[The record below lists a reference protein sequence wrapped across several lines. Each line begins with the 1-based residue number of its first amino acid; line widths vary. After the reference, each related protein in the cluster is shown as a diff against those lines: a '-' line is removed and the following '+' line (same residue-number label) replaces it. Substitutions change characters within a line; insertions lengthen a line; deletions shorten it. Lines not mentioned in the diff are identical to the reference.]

1 MRYQQKTAA
10 TPADN
15 GHAPPTQDKKPK
27 QQYRQKGEPKEG
39 APDAN
44 ADNATDQKQADGPD
58 SSQQPPKKQRQR
70 KNN

>member
-10 TPADN
+10 PADN
-15 GHAPPTQDKKPK
+15 GAPPTQDKKPK

-44 ADNATDQKQADGPD
+44 ADNATDQK
-58 SSQQPPKKQRQR
+58 
-70 KNN
+70 